1 MSDIYAEFGVTNA
14 TFGGIEDLEAHR
26 QSMMGL
32 DVAVRDGDDAISLEA
47 EDAETVEEEEVEV
60 ETTEEDNESETEN
73 EESEQSEGEEEE
85 FEAIGDTPKELTES
99 VSALSENE
107 AAFDDMVS
115 GAVEAGKVSA
125 EDITAIKAE
134 YEAGGKLSE
143 ASYAKLKEA
152 GYTQR
157 FVDSF
162 IRGQEALA
170 EQYAN
175 QVVRMAGGVEK
186 FNAILSHLEAND
198 KSTKE
203 AIESA
208 IMRKDV
214 ATAKALLNLSGQAM
228 GKAKGVAPA
237 RTVTTQGKPVVSK
250 PTAPVAEGYK
260 SSSEMV
266 KAMRDPRYLKDAAY
280 TESVRT
286 KVGASKF

>member
-47 EDAETVEEEEVEV
+47 ENAETVEEEA
-60 ETTEEDNESETEN
+60 TEEDNESETDN
-73 EESEQSEGEEEE
+73 EGSEQSEGDEE
-85 FEAIGDTPKELTES
+85 FEAIGDTPEELTES

-115 GAVEAGKVSA
+115 GAVEAGKVSV
-125 EDITAIKAE
+125 EDIDAIKAE
-134 YEAGGKLSE
+134 YASGGKLSE

-175 QVVRMAGGVEK
+175 QVVRMAGGPEK
-186 FNAILSHLEAND
+186 FNAILSHLETTD

-214 ATAKALLNLSGQAM
+214 ATAKALLNLSGKAM
-228 GKAKGVAPA
+228 GKAKGVPPA

-250 PTAPVAEGYK
+250 PAAPVAEGYK

-266 KAMRDPRYLKDAAY
+266 KAMRDPRYLKDSAY
-280 TESVRT
+280 TESVRA

>member
-47 EDAETVEEEEVEV
+47 EDAETVEDEEVEV
-60 ETTEEDNESETEN
+60 ETTEEDNESETDN
-73 EESEQSEGEEEE
+73 EESEQSEGEE
-85 FEAIGDTPKELTES
+85 FEAIGDTPAELTES

-175 QVVRMAGGVEK
+175 QVVRMAGGADK

-250 PTAPVAEGYK
+250 PAAPVADGYK

-280 TESVRT
+280 TESVRA

>member
-47 EDAETVEEEEVEV
+47 EDAEAVEDEEVEV
-60 ETTEEDNESETEN
+60 ETTEEDNESETDN
-73 EESEQSEGEEEE
+73 EESEQSEGEE
-85 FEAIGDTPKELTES
+85 FEAIGDTPAELTES

-175 QVVRMAGGVEK
+175 QVVRMAGGADK

-237 RTVTTQGKPVVSK
+237 RTVTTQGKPVVTK

-266 KAMRDPRYLKDAAY
+266 KAMRDPRYLKDVAY

>member
-1 MSDIYAEFGVTNA
+1 MSDIYAEFGVNNA
-14 TFGGIEDLEAHR
+14 VFGGVEDLEAHR
-26 QSMMGL
+26 QSML
-32 DVAVRDGDDAISLEA
+32 AVDVDVRDGDDAIRLEA
-47 EDAETVEEEEVEV
+47 NDAETVEEEEVEV
-60 ETTEEDNESETEN
+60 ETTEEDSESETDN
-73 EESEQSEGEEEE
+73 EESEQSEGDEE
-85 FEAIGDTPKELTES
+85 FEAIGDTPAELTES

-125 EDITAIKAE
+125 EDIDAIKAE

-175 QVVRMAGGVEK
+175 QIVRMAGGADK

-198 KSTKE
+198 KSTRE

-214 ATAKALLNLSGQAM
+214 ATAKALLNLSGKAM
-228 GKAKGVAPA
+228 GKAKGVAPT

-250 PTAPVAEGYK
+250 PAAPAAEGFK

-266 KAMRDPRYLKDAAY
+266 KAMRDPRYLKDSAY
-280 TESVRT
+280 TESVRA

>member
-14 TFGGIEDLEAHR
+14 TFGGIEDLEQHR

-32 DVAVRDGDDAISLEA
+32 NVDVRDGDDAITLEA
-47 EDAETVEEEEVEV
+47 SEAEAEEEEVV
-60 ETTEEDNESETEN
+60 EAPEEDSESETE
-73 EESEQSEGEEEE
+73 EESEQSEGGDVE

-134 YEAGGKLSE
+134 YESGGKLSE

-175 QVVRMAGGVEK
+175 QVVRMAGGAEK

-198 KSTKE
+198 KSTRE

-214 ATAKALLNLSGQAM
+214 ATAKALLNLSSQAM

-250 PTAPVAEGYK
+250 PAAPATEGFA
-260 SSSEMV
+260 SSGEMV
-266 KAMRDPRYLKDAAY
+266 KAMRDPRYLRDSAY
-280 TESVRT
+280 TESVRA

>member
-47 EDAETVEEEEVEV
+47 EDAETVEEEVEV
-60 ETTEEDNESETEN
+60 ETTEEDIESETDN
-73 EESEQSEGEEEE
+73 EESEQSEGEEE

-134 YEAGGKLSE
+134 YESGGKLSE

-175 QVVRMAGGVEK
+175 QVVRMAGGADK

-214 ATAKALLNLSGQAM
+214 ATAKALLNLSGQAL

>member
-26 QSMMGL
+26 QSMIGL

-47 EDAETVEEEEVEV
+47 EDAETVEEEVEV

-73 EESEQSEGEEEE
+73 EESEQSEGDEE
-85 FEAIGDTPKELTES
+85 FEAIGDTPAELTES

-175 QVVRMAGGVEK
+175 QVVRMAGGVDK

-214 ATAKALLNLSGQAM
+214 VTAKALLNLSGQAM

-250 PTAPVAEGYK
+250 PAAPVAEGYK